1 MSRRQLEAM
10 LDALG
15 WLWSAALSLLIDRA
29 VIEEERAT

>member
-10 LDALG
+10 LAALG
-15 WLWSAALSLLIDRA
+15 WPWSAAFSLLIDRA